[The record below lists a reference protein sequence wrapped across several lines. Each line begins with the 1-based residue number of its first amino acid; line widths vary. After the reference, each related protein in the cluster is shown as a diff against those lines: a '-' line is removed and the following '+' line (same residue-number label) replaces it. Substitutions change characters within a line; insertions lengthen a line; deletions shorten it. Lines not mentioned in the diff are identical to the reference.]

1 MTRDI
6 PLKIMIADDD
16 CDDRELLN
24 FLISKNPNFEIIGC
38 VNQGT
43 DVIEEIITKG
53 NVPDILLI
61 DLYMPKLSGSEV
73 VQKILDSNVAP
84 KLDMFIIS
92 GNINLMEKD
101 KHKDSAAV
109 RFIKKPVSLVEI
121 NDLPGV
127 ILEAL
132 NCTNNTKI

>member
-1 MTRDI
+1 MTLDT

-24 FLISKNPNFEIIGC
+24 FLISKNPNFEVIGC

-43 DVIEEIITKG
+43 DVLDEIITKG

-73 VQKILDSNVAP
+73 VQQILESNVAP
-84 KLDMFIIS
+84 KLDMFVIS
-92 GNINLMEKD
+92 GSINLIEQE

-121 NDLPGV
+121 NDLPGL

-132 NCTNNTKI
+132 NCTNNTRI